1 MLMEMLTESLPF
13 QLKLDPT
20 LLAGITLWSLALYL
34 GLFPV
39 SEWLMDRVAQW
50 MNVVERSLYF
60 SGDEFERTRKG
71 RESQNA
77 FLASLLSVVPFLIIG
92 GLCNWLVEISLGRS
106 WTISMGIIACIAC
119 GVYELGRRDGQENRG

>member
-1 MLMEMLTESLPF
+1 MLTELLPF

-50 MNVVERSLYF
+50 MNFVERSLYP
-60 SGDEFERTRKG
+60 SADEFERTRKG

-77 FLASLLSVVPFLIIG
+77 FLASLLSIVPFLIIG